1 MTAFITKVQKNVL
14 IAYSAPEQTS
24 AETFLQININLL
36 SNWGMIVCTH
46 HRTAWF
52 HNKISPLQLINRTE
66 NSVGNRTVPSH
77 ATPQLGKQRFTMFRL
92 TTALATTDR
101 RLRTFVSPQLLR
113 TNTQHTEADRHAK
126 EGGRRAPSYLHP
138 SYTERCRYRFRYI
151 FS

>member
-1 MTAFITKVQKNVL
+1 MGNDCL
-14 IAYSAPEQTS
+14 YTS
-24 AETFLQININLL
+24 SNCPPKRPL
-36 SNWGMIVCTH
+36 S
-46 HRTAWF
+46 AWF

-92 TTALATTDR
+92 TTALVTTYR